1 MLYKLY
7 NVVSI
12 VFNQFVTITIMITNN
27 LSTLMG
33 SKRVRIAEIARITG
47 LTNDTISKIYNDK
60 TKGIDFKTLDK
71 LCWALECTPNDIF
84 PYTPDA

>member
-1 MLYKLY
+1 M
-7 NVVSI
+7 VSI

-33 SKRVRIAEIARITG
+33 SKRVRIAEIARITV

>member
-1 MLYKLY
+1 M
-7 NVVSI
+7 VSI

-33 SKRVRIAEIARITG
+33 SKRVIIAEIARITG

>member
-1 MLYKLY
+1 M
-7 NVVSI
+7 VSI

-71 LCWALECTPNDIF
+71 LCWALERTPNDIF

>member
-1 MLYKLY
+1 M
-7 NVVSI
+7 VSI

-60 TKGIDFKTLDK
+60 TKGIDFKALDK

>member
-1 MLYKLY
+1 
-7 NVVSI
+7 
-12 VFNQFVTITIMITNN
+12 
-27 LSTLMG
+27 MG

>member
-1 MLYKLY
+1 M
-7 NVVSI
+7 VSI

>member
-1 MLYKLY
+1 M
-7 NVVSI
+7 VSI

-71 LCWALECTPNDIF
+71 LCWALECTPNNIF

>member
-1 MLYKLY
+1 
-7 NVVSI
+7 
-12 VFNQFVTITIMITNN
+12 MITNN

>member
-1 MLYKLY
+1 MYSKK
-7 NVVSI
+7 
-12 VFNQFVTITIMITNN
+12 VTIEYMISNN

-33 SKRVRIAEIARITG
+33 SKRIRISDVARMCE
-47 LTNDTISKIYNDK
+47 LSYDTVFKIYYDR